1 MKYIEKRGIKN
12 TINDKL
18 SMLPIRIIL
27 VYLLVTIVLYAIN
40 ADRPETRHPFLLYPY
55 LIVSYF
61 LLYFGFK
68 SGTKKAEKRVQSSI
82 INANSIF
89 GFSSQ
94 TYSFFL
100 IVSVILLHITLNE
113 RTGSF
118 WFNFNSL
125 KNLGSAYLQN
135 YEFIINRHGSSL
147 VEWARAILAPITL
160 LYLALGITCWKKLSV
175 GQKMLMVY
183 VALGNIFMYLLSGVN
198 KMFADTIIMLLI
210 YALIGILRSD
220 VLKAKLGEFLTTA
233 RKKVKKLVIRMTVIV
248 IIFICVFTVNI
259 GSRVGL
265 ETFIFD
271 SVLDYTTRY
280 FANGYIALD
289 CAFEQP
295 FESTFGFGSSMYL
308 LHSTRGW
315 FGTDFFYERTYLT
328 KNEILF
334 GIDQSKNW
342 STIFVWIGN
351 DISMLGA
358 MIAMFFIG
366 RFFGKVWMESI
377 YQDNPY
383 SLALCGLMTQL
394 CFYIPANNQIV
405 QTFEAVVGLLF
416 MLLLR
421 RLNKKVRFKFSHS

>member
-1 MKYIEKRGIKN
+1 MKYIEKWGNKN
-12 TINDKL
+12 SINDKL

-27 VYLLVTIVLYAIN
+27 TYLLVTIVLYAIN
-40 ADRPETRHPFLLYPY
+40 ADRPETRNPFLLYPY
-55 LIVSYF
+55 LIVSYL

-68 SGTKKAEKRVQSSI
+68 LGTKKAEKRVQSSK
-82 INANSIF
+82 INTNTIF
-89 GFSSQ
+89 GFSLQ

-100 IVSVILLHITLNE
+100 IISVILLHLTLNE

-118 WFNFNSL
+118 WFDFSSLQNFGN
-125 KNLGSAYLQN
+125 AYLQN
-135 YEFIINRHGSSL
+135 YEFIINRQGSSL

-160 LYLALGITCWKKLSV
+160 LYLALGITCWKKLSII
-175 GQKMLMVY
+175 QKVLMIY
-183 VALGNIFMYLLSGVN
+183 LALGNIFMYLLSGVN

-210 YALIGILRSD
+210 YALIGILRSN
-220 VLKAKLGEFLTTA
+220 VLKVKLGEFLTA
-233 RKKVKKLVIRMTVIV
+233 GKKIKKLVVAMTIIV
-248 IIFICVFTVNI
+248 TIFICTFTVNI
-259 GSRVGL
+259 GSRVGAETLSFDKIL
-265 ETFIFD
+265 E
-271 SVLDYTTRY
+271 YTTRY

-289 CAFEQP
+289 CSFEQP
-295 FESTFGFGSSMYL
+295 FDSTFGFGSSMYL

-328 KNEILF
+328 KNEVLF

-351 DISMLGA
+351 DISLLGA

-383 SLALCGLMTQL
+383 SLVLCGLMTQL

-405 QTFEAVVGLLF
+405 QTFEALAGLLL

-421 RLNKKVRFKFSHS
+421 WFKKKVRIKLSYW

>member
-1 MKYIEKRGIKN
+1 MKYIEKKDIKN
-12 TINDKL
+12 SINDKL
-18 SMLPIRIIL
+18 SMLPVKIIL
-27 VYLLVTIVLYAIN
+27 IYLLVTIVLYAIN
-40 ADRPETRHPFLLYPY
+40 ADRPETKHPFLLYPY
-55 LIVSYF
+55 LIVSYL

-68 SGTKKAEKRVQSSI
+68 SSTIKGRNKVQSNR

-125 KNLGSAYLQN
+125 RNLGRAYLEN
-135 YEFIINRHGSSL
+135 YEFVINRQGSSL

-160 LYLALGITCWKKLSV
+160 LYLALGITCWKKLSI
-175 GQKMLMVY
+175 GQKILMVY
-183 VALGNIFMYLLSGVN
+183 VALGNIFMYFLSGVN
-198 KMFADTIIMLLI
+198 KMLADTIIMLFI
-210 YALIGILRSD
+210 YALIGIVRSD
-220 VLKAKLGEFLTTA
+220 NLKAKLGGFLTA
-233 RKKVKKLVIRMTVIV
+233 EKKIKKFVIVMTVIA

-259 GSRVGL
+259 GSRVGA
-265 ETFIFD
+265 ETFTFD
-271 SVLDYTTRY
+271 GILDYTTQY

-289 CAFEQP
+289 CSFEQP

-308 LHSTRGW
+308 LQSTRGW
-315 FGTDFFYERTYLT
+315 FDTDFFYERTYLT
-328 KNEILF
+328 KNEVLF

-351 DISMLGA
+351 DISLLGA
-358 MIAMFFIG
+358 MIAMYFIG

-383 SLALCGLMTQL
+383 SLVLCGLMTQL

-405 QTFEAVVGLLF
+405 QTFEALAGLLF

-421 RLNKKVRFKFSHS
+421 GLKKKIRFVFSHS